1 LGRFRSAQTKGAIC
15 RTRLKH
21 FVRKSPIL
29 DGASQHHAR
38 CFRMIFWFDRRMAS
52 NSLCDVERFS
62 TNWRDFCLGWRISSR
77 RLCFDPKR
85 EKSHFR
91 ISGPDNVLQWRATVG
106 DRLPL
111 KQYLA
116 ASHIVVATHAGVQ
129 TIPDKQL
136 AAVGANA
143 ARVFGCLTSAWLG
156 SCPSGHGTR
165 PYAN

>member
-1 LGRFRSAQTKGAIC
+1 MY
-15 RTRLKH
+15 
-21 FVRKSPIL
+21 V
-29 DGASQHHAR
+29 
-38 CFRMIFWFDRRMAS
+38 
-52 NSLCDVERFS
+52 
-62 TNWRDFCLGWRISSR
+62 
-77 RLCFDPKR
+77 
-85 EKSHFR
+85 
-91 ISGPDNVLQWRATVG
+91 QWRATVG